1 MSKRKREADISIGR
15 IDNDGFMAIEYQGQ
29 LYAWHVPEHIRL
41 RPLGD
46 QSRYMVSVFRTNNG
60 LPMVD
65 VVDLRKDEQ
74 VISQVINQWHERYD
88 GNWMLD
94 K

>member
-1 MSKRKREADISIGR
+1 MSKRKREADISLSE
-15 IDNDGFMAIEYQGQ
+15 IDTDGFVAIHYQGT
-29 LYAWHVPEHIRL
+29 LYAWHVPEEIRL

-46 QSRYMVSVFRTNNG
+46 QKRYMISVIHTKNNT
-60 LPMVD
+60 PMVD
-65 VVDLRKDEQ
+65 VVDLKKDQQ
-74 VISQVINQWHERYD
+74 VLCQVINQWHERYD